1 MDKQEITTNGANV
14 DKEKFYVWL
23 SAFDKIASPVYIIDA
38 ETYELLYTNEKT
50 TSEIGDVLGQPCYKA
65 LCGLDKV
72 CEKCTAVNKLDSSG
86 KHSISEEHYNNITGQ
101 YYVVSECL
109 INWIDGRKARMSMAM
124 SSTELHGLRQKH
136 DSIAPLSS
144 IHEAI
149 ISSTNKIFYA
159 VDRDCNILYI
169 NEYANKISK
178 YNFEIGQRLPIEKIH
193 KAENAQKMIDTLL
206 PSVFEGETFAGE
218 VELID
223 AEGEIVPTRYT
234 AFPVVNENGDIFAYA
249 TIAEDI
255 SEEKKTKAIMEKNL
269 RSEEFIAEFSKPF
282 TKPNEF
288 DDVINEALRKLKEFF
303 NTDRIYFY
311 DMRDSDII
319 LTHEEIDSND
329 IESTIG
335 RTFPFDCIQTI
346 MDELEGKQYL
356 IYNDVRKHY
365 DRYPYLDYGAVSSM
379 YIDLTIDGNRM
390 GFINLLTVKE
400 QAKWEDEDGKIAVMA
415 GSVLAGAVARHK
427 SEVTLKKAVAETQKA
442 NLAKSQFLSNVSH
455 EIRTPLNAIMGMAQ
469 VIKASLAEN
478 NPENVKPINEI
489 LVASDHLLS
498 LLNDV
503 LDMSKIEANKMEMAN
518 EPFNL
523 FDTIQEV
530 VGLIIYKAS
539 DKGITFNTNY
549 TSVSDVNILG
559 DGMRLKQVILNL
571 LSNAIKFTHN
581 GGEVNFNVYIQYDK
595 EDKICINFIVQDN
608 GIGMSNDQIEKLF
621 KPFQQGSMD
630 ITGQYGGTGLGLAIS
645 HNLIDK
651 MGGEISVASQL
662 DIGSTFEFTL
672 TFMKTALEADY
683 KEIALPVFNDYSGKH
698 VLVVEDIDIN
708 RMMIIQLLEGTNIKF
723 DEAVNGQEAVEMF
736 ATSPVG
742 YYDCILMDIQ
752 MPVMN
757 GIEATKHIRGL
768 NRNDAKKVPIV
779 AVTANAYNDDV
790 RMSFKAGMNA
800 HISKPIDVNRLLKCF
815 EIIFE

>member
-1 MDKQEITTNGANV
+1 MNEQEITTNGANV
-14 DKEKFYVWL
+14 DNEKFYVWL
-23 SAFDKIASPVYIIDA
+23 SAFDKIANPVYIIDA
-38 ETYELLYTNEKT
+38 ESYELLYTNEKT
-50 TSEIGDVLGQPCYKA
+50 TESVGNVLGQPCYKA
-65 LCGLDKV
+65 LCGLDEV
-72 CEKCTAVNKLDSSG
+72 CEKCTALDKLDSSG
-86 KHSISEEHYNNITGQ
+86 KHSISEEHYNKITGQ
-101 YYVVSECL
+101 YYFVSECL
-109 INWIDGRKARMSMAM
+109 IDWIDGRKARMSMAVP
-124 SSTELHGLRQKH
+124 STELHGLRKKH
-136 DSIAPLSS
+136 DSTAPLSS

-159 VDRDCNILYI
+159 VDKDCNILYI
-169 NEYANKISK
+169 NEYANNISK
-178 YNFEIGQRLPIEKIH
+178 YNLQIGQKLPLEKIY
-193 KAENAQKMIDTLL
+193 KEKDAEKIRNTLL
-206 PSVFEGETFAGE
+206 PAVFQGKTFDGE
-218 VELID
+218 VILIVSGGTELP
-223 AEGEIVPTRYT
+223 VRYS
-234 AFPVVNENGDIFAYA
+234 AFPVRNDNGDIFAYA

-255 SEEKKTKAIMEKNL
+255 SDEKKNQALMKKHL
-269 RSEEFIAEFSKPF
+269 RSQEFLANFSKPF
-282 TKPNEF
+282 TKPNQF
-288 DDVINEALRKLKEFF
+288 DDVINEALRELEEFF
-303 NTDRIYFY
+303 CTDRIYFY
-311 DMRDSDII
+311 DMRESDII
-319 LTHEEIDSND
+319 LTHENVDSND
-329 IESTIG
+329 IESKIG
-335 RTFPFDCIQTI
+335 LTFPFDCVQNI
-346 MDELEGKQYL
+346 MDELEEKQYL

-379 YIDLTIDGNRM
+379 YIDLIIDGNRM
-390 GFINLLTVKE
+390 GFINLLAVKE
-400 QAKWEDEDGKIAVMA
+400 QAKWEDEDGKLAVTA
-415 GSVLAGAVARHK
+415 GSILAGAIALHK

-469 VIKASLAEN
+469 VIKNSLVEN
-478 NPENVKPINEI
+478 NPETTKPIDEI

-503 LDMSKIEANKMEMAN
+503 LDMSKIEANKIEIAN

-523 FDTIQEV
+523 YDTIQEV

-549 TSVSDVNILG
+549 TSVADINILG
-559 DGMRLKQVILNL
+559 DSMRLKQVILNL

-581 GGEVNFNVYIQYDK
+581 GGEVNFNVSIEYNE
-595 EDKICINFIVQDN
+595 EDTVCINFIVQDN
-608 GIGMSNDQIEKLF
+608 GIGMSESQIEKLF

-651 MGGEISVASQL
+651 MGGEISVVSQL
-662 DIGSTFEFTL
+662 DVGSAFEFNL
-672 TFMKTALEADY
+672 TFMKTSLEAEN
-683 KEIALPVFNDYSGKH
+683 KEIVSPIYNDYSGKH

-723 DEAVNGQEAVEMF
+723 EEAVNGQEAVDLF

-757 GIEATKHIRGL
+757 GIDATKHIRGL

-800 HISKPIDVNRLLKCF
+800 HISKPIDINRLLKCF